1 MKIASVTNVPLDPA
15 LGSGKTVIAWS
26 EGLKNLGHEVIVYPP
41 EAYCATGSSYMGN
54 RLKLRFSSL
63 VLEKSLLQGNF
74 NLVEFYGAE
83 FGLLINKL
91 SHIPL
96 PLRPLLVA
104 HTNGLELL
112 AQDLEHTSVRIN
124 KRPTPKRIL
133 TSLVQ
138 PIISKWDYWAFTK
151 VDAFASICK
160 TDLEY
165 IIHNKL
171 LSPDRCA
178 VVEAGIDSPF
188 LAAPWNRPKKNWIVH
203 LGLWCSRKDP
213 QTTVEVVSELLI
225 KNPHL
230 ELHVLGASSLK
241 ETVLGAFNILLHD
254 QIFVYPRLLVADL
267 IDILSQAKILLLPSL
282 YEGFGMATTEA
293 MACGCVVVVTP
304 TGFGAEINDG
314 LDGFICNFRDVKA
327 MFIQCQ
333 SILDNDLLR
342 MQVASAAR
350 KRIVS
355 LDWPCQVS
363 NLEVIYK
370 SWLRSI
376 R

>member
-26 EGLKNLGHEVIVYPP
+26 EGLKSLGHEVIVYPP
-41 EAYCATGSSYMGN
+41 ETYSSAGPSYMGS
-54 RLKLRFSSL
+54 RLKLRFGSL
-63 VLEKSLLQGNF
+63 VLEKTLLQGNF

-91 SHIPL
+91 SRIPL
-96 PLRPLLVA
+96 PRRPLLVA

-112 AQDLEHTSVRIN
+112 AQDLDDSSVRIN
-124 KRPTPKRIL
+124 KTPTPKRIL

-138 PIISKWDYWAFTK
+138 PIISKWDHWAFTE

-160 TDLEY
+160 KDLEY
-165 IIHNKL
+165 IIDNKL
-171 LSPDRCA
+171 LSQDRCA

-188 LAAPWNRPKKNWIVH
+188 LAAPWNRTKRNWIVH

-213 QTTVEVVSELLI
+213 QTTVKVVSELLF
-225 KNPHL
+225 KNPQL

-241 ETVLGAFNILLHD
+241 EIILGNFNVLLHTR
-254 QIFVYPRLLVADL
+254 IFVYPRLSVADL

-314 LDGFICNFRDVKA
+314 LDGFICKFRDVRA
-327 MFIQCQ
+327 MFNQCQ
-333 SILDNDLLR
+333 SILDNDFLR
-342 MQVASAAR
+342 IQVASAAR

-355 LDWPCQVS
+355 LDWPSQVS
-363 NLEVIYK
+363 KLEVIYK
-370 SWLRSI
+370 SWLRTI